1 MSEGESGLRFSDLA
15 TIVVLAIIL
24 GPVFGIAG
32 AWLNIGPIGVG
43 IIAGG
48 TVGVLTA
55 IYLKWSRRRRN
66 DLAGL

>member
-1 MSEGESGLRFSDLA
+1 MSEGKSVLRLSEVA
-15 TIVVLAIIL
+15 MIVVFAIIL

-32 AWLNIGPIGVG
+32 AWLNIGPIGIG

-55 IYLKWSRRRRN
+55 MYLKWSRRRRN
-66 DLAGL
+66 DLTGS